1 MSAPPPE
8 SRPTAPLSA
17 RLLAAA
23 GAILAAFAVAL
34 SAYAAHAAADP
45 HAQARLHSAAVF
57 AFGHGI
63 ALAAL
68 APQARR
74 AFTRGVLGAL
84 LLGVLGFAGS
94 LAAAHFFGAST
105 RLAPYGGSLMILAWL
120 AYAADAVRR

>member
-8 SRPTAPLSA
+8 SRPTAPPSA

-57 AFGHGI
+57 APTHP
-63 ALAAL
+63 AA
-68 APQARR
+68 PP
-74 AFTRGVLGAL
+74 T
-84 LLGVLGFAGS
+84 
-94 LAAAHFFGAST
+94 
-105 RLAPYGGSLMILAWL
+105 
-120 AYAADAVRR
+120 